1 VPESNIGAIPEHDV
15 PSEAGSRPPRRH
27 WSRPRGGRLRAL
39 LRRFGAT
46 LPESRADRV
55 LVVAT
60 LTAIILVGASSVAI
74 LQSTP
79 EGETVTFDA
88 PTLVTASES
97 STTTATVEASTSTT
111 LPAAAAA
118 AESAVKG
125 PQAPPADPRAATP
138 IIQIGEMRIPK
149 IGLVHPI
156 YEGVTLTVIDKG
168 PGHWPGSAMPGGI
181 GNSVFAGHRVTH
193 SRPMRNI
200 DQLVEGDEVIF
211 RTNDGVFTYRV
222 TGHEIVTPQD
232 VHIVN
237 PTPDATMTIFGCHPP
252 GSAKQRYVVRGALVS
267 STPA

>member
-1 VPESNIGAIPEHDV
+1 VPESNIGAMPEHDV
-15 PSEAGSRPPRRH
+15 PSQAGSRPPRRR
-27 WSRPRGGRLRAL
+27 SGRPRGGRLRAL
-39 LRRFGAT
+39 LRRVAAT
-46 LPESRADRV
+46 LPESRADRA
-55 LVVAT
+55 LVIAT
-60 LTAIILVGASSVAI
+60 LTVIIMVGASSVAI
-74 LQSTP
+74 LHSTP
-79 EGETVTFDA
+79 KGETLAFDA
-88 PTLVTASES
+88 PTLVTVSES
-97 STTTATVEASTSTT
+97 SSTTATVEASTSTT
-111 LPAAAAA
+111 MPA
-118 AESAVKG
+118 AESAVKR
-125 PQAPPADPRAATP
+125 PQSPPVNPRAPTP

-156 YEGVTLTVIDKG
+156 YEGVTLTVIDRG
-168 PGHWPGSAMPGGI
+168 PGHWPGSAMPGEI

-211 RTNDGVFTYRV
+211 STNDGVFTYRV

-267 STPA
+267 SPPA